1 VPTSLRALCSLF
13 LEEVSTN
20 ILWSSSCTSADDAPS
35 AAVADVAFFAALTF
49 LLPFGRPSKMPPKAG
64 VTSSPSTSGLSLRVI
79 HTFFHFSQ
87 VWISMK
93 QCMKKNSFSLFSSQ
107 NIHRACF
114 NLQKVNKQ
122 NNKETN
128 KQNK

>member
-1 VPTSLRALCSLF
+1 LF
-13 LEEVSTN
+13 LEKVSTN
-20 ILWSSSCTSADDAPS
+20 ILWSSSFTSADDAP
-35 AAVADVAFFAALTF
+35 AAAVAFFAALAF

-64 VTSSPSTSGLSLRVI
+64 VTSSPSTSGFSLRVI
-79 HTFFHFSQ
+79 YTFFHFSQ

-114 NLQKVNKQ
+114 NYNK
-122 NNKETN
+122 
-128 KQNK
+128 